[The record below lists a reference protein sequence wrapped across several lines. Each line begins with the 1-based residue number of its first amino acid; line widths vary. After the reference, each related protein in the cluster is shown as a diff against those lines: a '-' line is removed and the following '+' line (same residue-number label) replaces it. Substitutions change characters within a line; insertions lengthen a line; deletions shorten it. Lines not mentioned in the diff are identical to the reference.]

1 MFMALGLL
9 ILLVGC
15 SNSAS
20 STTTQSE
27 STANETSETTK
38 SKVEAIKEKG
48 KIVIATGNYYPF
60 EYHDQEQNKLV
71 GYDIDLGEKI
81 GEKLGVEV
89 EWTGMQF
96 QTLIPSLQ
104 NNQSDLVIAA
114 MYITDERKEV
124 VDFADSYLS
133 TGQVLVKQKGDSS
146 INSMDDLN
154 GKTIG
159 VKSGATSEKIA
170 KDLVA
175 KGVDIEIKSYK
186 ETVDYLMDL
195 ELGRVDVVFNDYL
208 NQLGYFQSN
217 KDSKLEIVGEPI
229 DHAELGIA
237 ANKSNQDLLDVVNEV
252 LKEMEEN
259 GEKEALFSKW
269 LPKQ

>member
-1 MFMALGLL
+1 
-9 ILLVGC
+9 
-15 SNSAS
+15 
-20 STTTQSE
+20 
-27 STANETSETTK
+27 
-38 SKVEAIKEKG
+38 
-48 KIVIATGNYYPF
+48 
-60 EYHDQEQNKLV
+60 
-71 GYDIDLGEKI
+71 
-81 GEKLGVEV
+81 
-89 EWTGMQF
+89 MQ
-96 QTLIPSLQ
+96 Q
-104 NNQSDLVIAA
+104 AK
-114 MYITDERKEV
+114 R
-124 VDFADSYLS
+124 
-133 TGQVLVKQKGDSS
+133 
-146 INSMDDLN
+146 
-154 GKTIG
+154 
-159 VKSGATSEKIA
+159 IA